1 MAFCFNLQWMTTR
14 IAVAYARVLF
24 LLELLLFSA
33 SLLLHMSALLGAKK
47 PFANYGL
54 MLFPGAVIVGL
65 PVMAFVKDSLR
76 WVDQI
81 KSCPKWMWKGALAFG
96 VYGIFT
102 LLLQVIFPEGS
113 SIDDQ
118 TLAVSGFPLG
128 FEGISICILYSVLW
142 SGYLE
147 ERETVRRALHSIS
160 FVGVGIAAFLLY
172 RAGYL
177 GRLRH

>member
-1 MAFCFNLQWMTTR
+1 MTSR
-14 IAVAYARVLF
+14 IAVAYVRVLF
-24 LLELLLFSA
+24 LLELLLFAA

-54 MLFPGAVIVGL
+54 MLFPAAVIVGL
-65 PVMAFVKDSLR
+65 PVIAFVKDSLR

-96 VYGIFT
+96 VYGVFT
-102 LLLQVIFPEGS
+102 LLLQVIFPGGA

-118 TLAVSGFPLG
+118 TLAVTGFPSGF
-128 FEGISICILYSVLW
+128 EAISVCILYSVLW
-142 SGYLE
+142 SGYLQK
-147 ERETVRRALHSIS
+147 RETVRRALHSIS

-172 RAGYL
+172 RAGYF